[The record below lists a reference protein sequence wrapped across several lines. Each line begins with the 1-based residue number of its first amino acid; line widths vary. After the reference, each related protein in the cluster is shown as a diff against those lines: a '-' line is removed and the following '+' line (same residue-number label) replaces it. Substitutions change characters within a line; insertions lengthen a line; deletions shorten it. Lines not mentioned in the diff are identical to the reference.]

1 MAVLA
6 ALIASA
12 LLTALALSIALL
24 GLGESALAANARTA
38 RALRHASSA
47 AAELAVADLRGLPS
61 WAGVLQ
67 PGLSSQVS
75 ASAGRFVDS
84 SLVARAPWDGS
95 PIDLRAM
102 TDAVQ
107 TAADANRGPADA
119 PQTWRL
125 LDYGPL
131 GRVAPG
137 LTADPWYLAVWV
149 ADDSADTDG
158 DPGRDNNGV
167 LRLHAVALGPSEAV
181 MAVDLSVVRI
191 VVAGAPD
198 RIRVLTVRPGE

>member
-6 ALIASA
+6 ALIAGA

-24 GLGESALAANARTA
+24 GLGESTLAAHARTA
-38 RALRHASSA
+38 RALRHAASG
-47 AAELAVADLRGLPS
+47 AAEVAVADLRALPS
-61 WAGVLQ
+61 WGAVLQ
-67 PGLSSQVS
+67 PGAVAQIS
-75 ASAGRFVDS
+75 ASSGRFVDS

-95 PIDLRAM
+95 AIDLRAM

-107 TAADANRGPADA
+107 AASDADRGPADV

-131 GRVAPG
+131 ARLAPG
-137 LTADPWYLAVWV
+137 LADGPWYLAVWV

-158 DPGRDNNGV
+158 DPGRDSNGV
-167 LRLHAVALGPSEAV
+167 IRLHAIALGPSEAV
-181 MAVDLSVVRI
+181 ASVDLSVVRI
-191 VVAGAPD
+191 VTAGNPD
-198 RIRVLTVRPGE
+198 RIRVLTVRPGR